1 WYDLRWRR
9 LPPGAFKNPALRL
22 LFALMCRVEP
32 AGRTFPRG
40 APARAGS
47 PAEASQSPHTG
58 NPGQQTWPGPGARS
72 VSGTPSGRSGV
83 HAWAWGWGEGCGGLG
98 ALPPW
103 ASPGPPTVSAP
114 RPRPLPFVAQG
125 HVAPEVSDSGPPRTA
140 ALGPL
145 SLPRA

>member
-1 WYDLRWRR
+1 
-9 LPPGAFKNPALRL
+9 
-22 LFALMCRVEP
+22 MCRVEP
-32 AGRTFPRG
+32 AGCTFPRG

-114 RPRPLPFVAQG
+114 PPAHSRSGLRATWPRRCLIRARRGQRPSVL
-125 HVAPEVSDSGPPRTA
+125 
-140 ALGPL
+140 
-145 SLPRA
+145 